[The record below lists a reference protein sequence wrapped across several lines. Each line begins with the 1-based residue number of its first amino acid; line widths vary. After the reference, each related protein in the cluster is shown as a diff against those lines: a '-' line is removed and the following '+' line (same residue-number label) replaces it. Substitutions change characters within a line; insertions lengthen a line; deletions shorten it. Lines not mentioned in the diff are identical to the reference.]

1 MNNLAKILIVEDDAT
16 IRMILQ
22 MLLKGAGFTH
32 VRAATRGDEGLE
44 AIRRE
49 QSQLVLL
56 DLMLPGLDGLTVCR
70 RVRED
75 STLADVRIL
84 MLTAKSED
92 DDVVR
97 GLELGA
103 DDYVTKPFSREVLLA
118 RIHAVLRRNDPLAAG
133 RDLDGLRVDTRAGS
147 ATLNGT
153 MLTLTRGEFRLLALL
168 ASRPGRVFTRTQ
180 IIDAVQ
186 DEEKSVTERTV
197 DVQLVGLRKKLGD
210 WAAHIETIR
219 GVGYRVNPTL
229 SPNSQPVLQTRR

>member
-1 MNNLAKILIVEDDAT
+1 MNNLANILLVEDDST
-16 IRMILQ
+16 IRTILQ
-22 MLLKGAGFTH
+22 MLLRSVGFTH
-32 VRAATRGDEGLE
+32 VRSAARGDEGLD

-49 QSQLVLL
+49 PPQLVLL

-75 STLADVRIL
+75 PTLADVRII

-92 DDVVR
+92 EDVVR

-118 RIHAVLRRNDPLAAG
+118 RINAVLRRNDPLAAG
-133 RDLDGLRVDTRAGS
+133 RDLDGLRIDSRAGS
-147 ATLNGT
+147 ASLNGEL
-153 MLTLTRGEFRLLALL
+153 LTLTRGEFRLVALL
-168 ASRPGRVFTRTQ
+168 ASRPGRVYTRSQ

-197 DVQLVGLRKKLGD
+197 DVQLVGLRKKLGA
-210 WAAHIETIR
+210 WASHIETIR
-219 GVGYRVNPTL
+219 GVGYRVKP
-229 SPNSQPVLQTRR
+229 

>member
-1 MNNLAKILIVEDDAT
+1 MNNLANILIVEDDST
-16 IRMILQ
+16 IRTILQ
-22 MLLKGAGFTH
+22 MLLRSVGFTH
-32 VRAATRGDEGLE
+32 VRSAARGDEGLD

-49 QSQLVLL
+49 PPQLVLL

-75 STLADVRIL
+75 PTLADVRII

-92 DDVVR
+92 EDVVR

-118 RIHAVLRRNDPLAAG
+118 RINAVLRRNDPLAAG
-133 RDLDGLRVDTRAGS
+133 RDLDGLRIDSRAGS
-147 ATLNGT
+147 ATLNGEL
-153 MLTLTRGEFRLLALL
+153 LTLTRGEFRLIALL
-168 ASRPGRVFTRTQ
+168 ASRPGRVYTRSQ

-210 WAAHIETIR
+210 WASHIETIR
-219 GVGYRVNPTL
+219 GVGYRVKP
-229 SPNSQPVLQTRR
+229 

>member
-1 MNNLAKILIVEDDAT
+1 MNNLANILIVEDDST
-16 IRMILQ
+16 IRTILQ
-22 MLLKGAGFTH
+22 MLLRSVGFTH
-32 VRAATRGDEGLE
+32 VRSAARGDEGLD

-49 QSQLVLL
+49 PPQLVLL

-75 STLADVRIL
+75 PTLADVRII

-92 DDVVR
+92 EDVVR

-118 RIHAVLRRNDPLAAG
+118 RINAVLRRNDPLAAG
-133 RDLDGLRVDTRAGS
+133 RDLDGLRIDSRAGS
-147 ATLNGT
+147 ATLNGEL
-153 MLTLTRGEFRLLALL
+153 LTLTRGEFRLVALL
-168 ASRPGRVFTRTQ
+168 ASRPGRVYTRSQ

-197 DVQLVGLRKKLGD
+197 DVQLVGLRKKLGA
-210 WAAHIETIR
+210 WASHIETIR
-219 GVGYRVNPTL
+219 GVGYRVKP
-229 SPNSQPVLQTRR
+229 

>member
-1 MNNLAKILIVEDDAT
+1 MNNLVNILIVEDDST
-16 IRMILQ
+16 IRTILQ
-22 MLLKGAGFTH
+22 MLLRSEGFTH
-32 VRAATRGDEGLE
+32 VRSAARGDEGIE

-49 QSQLVLL
+49 PPQLVLL
-56 DLMLPGLDGLTVCR
+56 DLMLPGIDGLTLCR

-75 STLADVRIL
+75 PTLADVRII

-92 DDVVR
+92 EDVVR

-133 RDLDGLRVDTRAGS
+133 RDLDGLRIDTRAGS
-147 ATLNGT
+147 ASLNGEL
-153 MLTLTRGEFRLLALL
+153 LTLTRGEFRLIALL
-168 ASRPGRVFTRTQ
+168 ASRPGRVYTRSQ
-180 IIDAVQ
+180 IIDAMQ

-210 WAAHIETIR
+210 WASHIETIR
-219 GVGYRVNPTL
+219 GVGYRVKP
-229 SPNSQPVLQTRR
+229 

>member
-1 MNNLAKILIVEDDAT
+1 MNPLVKILIVEDDAT
-16 IRMILQ
+16 IRTILQ
-22 MLLKGAGFTH
+22 MLLKSAGFTR
-32 VRAATRGDEGLE
+32 VRVTTRGDEGLD

-49 QSQLVLL
+49 QPQLVLL

-75 STLADVRIL
+75 PALADVRIL

-92 DDVVR
+92 EDVVR

-103 DDYVTKPFSREVLLA
+103 DDYVVKPFSREVLLA
-118 RIHAVLRRNDPLAAG
+118 RINVLLRRNDPLAAG

-147 ATLNGT
+147 ATLQGNV
-153 MLTLTRGEFRLLALL
+153 LSLTRGEFRLLALL
-168 ASRPGRVFTRTQ
+168 AAHPGRVYTRAQ
-180 IIDAVQ
+180 IIDAIQ

-210 WAAHIETIR
+210 WSAHIETIR
-219 GVGYRVNPTL
+219 GVGYRVKP
-229 SPNSQPVLQTRR
+229 

>member
-1 MNNLAKILIVEDDAT
+1 MNNLANILIVEDDST
-16 IRMILQ
+16 IRTILQ
-22 MLLKGAGFTH
+22 MLLRSVGFTH
-32 VRAATRGDEGLE
+32 VRSAARGDEGLD

-49 QSQLVLL
+49 PPQLVLL

-75 STLADVRIL
+75 PTLADVRII

-92 DDVVR
+92 EDVVR

-118 RIHAVLRRNDPLAAG
+118 RINAVLRRNDPLAAG
-133 RDLDGLRVDTRAGS
+133 RDVDGLRIDSRAGS
-147 ATLNGT
+147 ASLNGEL
-153 MLTLTRGEFRLLALL
+153 LTLTRGEFRLVALL
-168 ASRPGRVFTRTQ
+168 ASRPGRVYTRSQ

-197 DVQLVGLRKKLGD
+197 DVQLVGLRKKLGA
-210 WAAHIETIR
+210 WASHIETIR
-219 GVGYRVNPTL
+219 GVGYRVKP
-229 SPNSQPVLQTRR
+229 